1 MENKKGNIGIVI
13 GVLFV
18 SVIIILIAG
27 FDTVDANHKGVM
39 VELGKLKGTMN
50 SGIQWTGIFTTT
62 YQYDLR
68 LKKIQVSMQQGNS
81 AVDKDGQDV
90 FATIEVNYRLNP
102 ENVDKAYSNVGTQDM
117 LSEVLNIEG
126 LIKEGFKTVT
136 SEYSSLEIFQKRE
149 EVKQKAIEK
158 IKENF
163 PQEYFILDNVVIS
176 NIDFNPA
183 FKQAIEDKKVA
194 EESAK
199 AREQEV
205 FVAKYEADK
214 IIETAR
220 GKAESAKLQSEAE
233 AYQIEIKAKAEA
245 EALRLK
251 KAELTPLM
259 VENNWV
265 DAWNGVLPTYMLGG
279 NTDILMAMPT
289 KND

>member
-1 MENKKGNIGIVI
+1 MENKKGNIEIVI